1 MLCHF
6 CEQDKEGLPFRC
18 NYCGNYFCSDHRLP
32 ENHACPKVGGP
43 KQPGY
48 ARVRGAERDA
58 KRPRFALPAVR
69 SNRSRFRI
77 TYPRVFSKTEE
88 KHILLA
94 TALMI
99 LVGFGMVYGI
109 PGVISNALLL
119 IVFILGFAF
128 SFIGHELAHKFFA
141 QRHGLWAEF
150 RTNIYG
156 IVITAMSIILPF
168 KFLAP
173 GQVNVIGNGSKA
185 VLGGIA
191 LIGPLFNI
199 VLGWLIFSFVRVL
212 GIGFG
217 LASLS
222 AFNGW
227 LGLFNLIPFATFDG
241 LKVFEWD
248 KMRWAV
254 ATAASAALLIV
265 SYFFA

>member
-77 TYPRVFSKTEE
+77 TYPRVF
-88 KHILLA
+88 
-94 TALMI
+94 
-99 LVGFGMVYGI
+99 
-109 PGVISNALLL
+109 SNALLL

-254 ATAASAALLIV
+254 ATVSSAALLIV
-265 SYFFA
+265 NYFFALNCQSQKRTKNSKILFFRLH